1 MAPVVVIPQNYED
14 LPSAQRKQ
22 IVPICISAW
31 DEMGRPIA
39 AEWFFNGVAPVRRE
53 LVGMAHHVLGDPWR
67 VSELAENT
75 VHRLWARHGS
85 AVGRYP
91 SRRVLVK
98 AKWIAE
104 ELKTG
109 DWRRMK
115 YPKLYLALDA
125 LDEKIRDQ
133 TLADPREYAER
144 FEQQIMLDSIEDRL
158 QREGRTLIQTMFQLV
173 RRGYSWREVA
183 ERVALPTGE
192 IAKRR
197 FYRWM
202 KKIDAA

>member
-1 MAPVVVIPQNYED
+1 MAPVVVIPENYEE

-22 IVPICISAW
+22 IIPICITAW
-31 DEMGRPIA
+31 DAMGQPIA
-39 AEWFFNGVAPVRRE
+39 SEWFFSGVAPVRRE
-53 LVGMAHHVLGDPWR
+53 LVGMAHHALGDPWR
-67 VSELAENT
+67 ASELAETT

-91 SRRVLVK
+91 GRRVLVK
-98 AKWIAE
+98 AKWVAQ
-104 ELKTG
+104 ELKNG
-109 DWRRMK
+109 DWRRTK
-115 YPKLYLALDA
+115 YPKLYLALDT

-158 QREGRTLIQTMFQLV
+158 QHEGRTLIRTMFQLI
-173 RRGYSWREVA
+173 RRGYSWQEVA

-202 KKIDAA
+202 KNIEVA

>member
-1 MAPVVVIPQNYED
+1 
-14 LPSAQRKQ
+14 
-22 IVPICISAW
+22 
-31 DEMGRPIA
+31 
-39 AEWFFNGVAPVRRE
+39 
-53 LVGMAHHVLGDPWR
+53 
-67 VSELAENT
+67 
-75 VHRLWARHGS
+75 
-85 AVGRYP
+85 
-91 SRRVLVK
+91 
-98 AKWIAE
+98 
-104 ELKTG
+104 
-109 DWRRMK
+109 MK

-125 LDEKIRDQ
+125 LDEKLRDQ
-133 TLADPREYAER
+133 MLADPREYAER